1 MLEPGSRQGCKKD
14 VRGQLHRLRHLPKA
28 MSGRRDYR
36 DGQSLLQ
43 AVEAIERGNYGQAKD
58 ILISAEQRC
67 EAQYLEASETPGGNN
82 TVPST

>member
-1 MLEPGSRQGCKKD
+1 MQYEKLYAEMVG
-14 VRGQLHRLRHLPKA
+14 A
-28 MSGRRDYR
+28 AE
-36 DGQSLLQ
+36 Q

-67 EAQYLEASETPGGNN
+67 EAQYLEASETSGGNN

>member
-1 MLEPGSRQGCKKD
+1 MGTYGAVAAGGNYAE
-14 VRGQLHRLRHLPKA
+14 
-28 MSGRRDYR
+28 
-36 DGQSLLQ
+36 Q

>member
-1 MLEPGSRQGCKKD
+1 MLYAEMVG
-14 VRGQLHRLRHLPKA
+14 A
-28 MSGRRDYR
+28 AE
-36 DGQSLLQ
+36 Q

>member
-1 MLEPGSRQGCKKD
+1 MQYEKLYAEMVGVAEQ
-14 VRGQLHRLRHLPKA
+14 
-28 MSGRRDYR
+28 
-36 DGQSLLQ
+36 
-43 AVEAIERGNYGQAKD
+43 ERGNYGQAKD

>member
-1 MLEPGSRQGCKKD
+1 MKQFTYLYKYIIMEISRKTVAEMVG
-14 VRGQLHRLRHLPKA
+14 A
-28 MSGRRDYR
+28 AE
-36 DGQSLLQ
+36 Q

-82 TVPST
+82 TVPSI

>member
-1 MLEPGSRQGCKKD
+1 MEISRKTVGGYTMHYEKLYAEMVGD
-14 VRGQLHRLRHLPKA
+14 A
-28 MSGRRDYR
+28 E
-36 DGQSLLQ
+36 Q

>member
-1 MLEPGSRQGCKKD
+1 MKQFTYLYKYIIMEISRKTVGGCTKQYEKLYAEM
-14 VRGQLHRLRHLPKA
+14 VGA
-28 MSGRRDYR
+28 AE
-36 DGQSLLQ
+36 Q

>member
-1 MLEPGSRQGCKKD
+1 MKQFTYLYKYITMEISRKTAGGCTMQYEKLYAEM
-14 VRGQLHRLRHLPKA
+14 VGA
-28 MSGRRDYR
+28 AE
-36 DGQSLLQ
+36 Q

>member
-1 MLEPGSRQGCKKD
+1 MEISRKTVGGCPMQYEKLYAEM
-14 VRGQLHRLRHLPKA
+14 VGA
-28 MSGRRDYR
+28 AE
-36 DGQSLLQ
+36 Q

>member
-1 MLEPGSRQGCKKD
+1 MEISR
-14 VRGQLHRLRHLPKA
+14 KA
-28 MSGRRDYR
+28 VGECTMQYEKLYAEMVGAAE
-36 DGQSLLQ
+36 Q

>member
-1 MLEPGSRQGCKKD
+1 MEISRKTGGGCTMQYEKLYAEM
-14 VRGQLHRLRHLPKA
+14 VGA
-28 MSGRRDYR
+28 AE
-36 DGQSLLQ
+36 Q

-82 TVPST
+82 TVPSI

>member
-1 MLEPGSRQGCKKD
+1 MQYEKLYAEM
-14 VRGQLHRLRHLPKA
+14 V
-28 MSGRRDYR
+28 
-36 DGQSLLQ
+36 
-43 AVEAIERGNYGQAKD
+43 GNYGQAKD